1 MGKESK
7 KKLGNMIFF
16 FLVMG
21 LSFYAVFHGQ
31 DLQKIGESMR
41 HLPVLCIG
49 GAVLNALFFV
59 SAEGCMIYY
68 LLRSMDGKG
77 KFWRCISYSFIG
89 FFYSGITPSAT
100 GGQPM
105 QLYHMKKDGHSLS
118 DSSVV
123 LMTVALIY
131 KLVLVIMGIGILI
144 FWNDSLRLYLQK
156 YYGLYLLGLA
166 LNTTLVVLL
175 LLVMLAPGWMKGIIS
190 SVEQLLILVKILK
203 PSEIRQEKIHGF
215 IDGYQAA
222 VGFLLSHKS
231 KICAVI
237 LFTFLQRI
245 SVFFLPYIVYLGF
258 GLEGAD
264 LMTVVFLQ
272 TSVYIAVDMLPV
284 PGSQGI
290 TELMYCNVFQKI
302 FTGGYLMPSLYVTRG
317 ISFYFLL
324 LVSLVVIIRNHP
336 GRSGCG
342 QNCYQI

>member
-105 QLYHMKKDGHSLS
+105 QIYYMKKEKISIPVATVILM
-118 DSSVV
+118 VV
-123 LMTVALIY
+123 TITY
-131 KLVLVIMGIGILI
+131 KLVLVVIGVGIFVFGRG
-144 FWNDSLRLYLQK
+144 FRERYL
-156 YYGLYLLGLA
+156 GEVLPVFYLGVALA
-166 LNTTLVVLL
+166 LVVTPDNFLV
-175 LLVMLAPGWMKGIIS
+175 
-190 SVEQLLILVKILK
+190 
-203 PSEIRQEKIHGF
+203 F
-215 IDGYQAA
+215 
-222 VGFLLSHKS
+222 
-231 KICAVI
+231 
-237 LFTFLQRI
+237 
-245 SVFFLPYIVYLGF
+245 
-258 GLEGAD
+258 
-264 LMTVVFLQ
+264 
-272 TSVYIAVDMLPV
+272 VYI
-284 PGSQGI
+284 I
-290 TELMYCNVFQKI
+290 NVFQAAKAAGMQVCAVYDRYSAYQDAEKKQLADYYTHE
-302 FTGGYLMPSLYVTRG
+302 FTELIEEGVLAGAL
-317 ISFYFLL
+317 
-324 LVSLVVIIRNHP
+324 
-336 GRSGCG
+336 C
-342 QNCYQI
+342 